1 VRGKRYVLKIM
12 KIIGGQAVQDLYKIR
27 EDRRKQ
33 EFKNKHD
40 NIHDEINPEGY
51 QFTKLIISPNN
62 FYNMIKND
70 ITLLLFVIYAIL
82 MPYNVTKGPN
92 LSRIQLKQYMGIF
105 DWFFIFDRTMD
116 LFVGFY
122 NENGSLETN
131 VFKVIQ
137 NNISY
142 VFFLELLISFG
153 PDIAYKWFFPSIFLE
168 PEDLQQY
175 PSMVSFLFK
184 VFRYIRIFEIENQ
197 IKEILDYYSKEWTVF
212 EIKKV

>member
-1 VRGKRYVLKIM
+1 M